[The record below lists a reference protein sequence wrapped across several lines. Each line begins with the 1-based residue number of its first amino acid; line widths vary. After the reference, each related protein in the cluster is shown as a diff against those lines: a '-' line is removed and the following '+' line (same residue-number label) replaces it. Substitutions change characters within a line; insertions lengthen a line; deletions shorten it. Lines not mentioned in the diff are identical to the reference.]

1 MRRIV
6 ITGIGCITP
15 AGIGVDALWEQ
26 VQSGQACT
34 QTIDHFDASRYLC
47 QVAGQANDFKAD
59 QMLSP
64 RFVKRTDRFTHLAL
78 ATVQQALKDAHLTI
92 GTTSDANSKGG
103 KTDGIDPERVGV
115 TVGNILGGWEFAE
128 RELREL
134 WRDGEREVSPYQA
147 TAWFPA
153 APQGAICITRG
164 IKGPARTFISDRASG
179 AYALIHGADLIRR
192 GQADVV
198 IAGGT
203 EAPLSPYGWL
213 CCQTS
218 GFLTRHGNKFPTAA
232 YRPFD
237 RRHTGSVVGEGSA
250 FLILEELER
259 AQQRG
264 ATIYGELRGYS
275 LGSDGYM
282 PYYTVEPH
290 GYILAKTMRKCLQHA
305 SLEIED
311 IDVIFAHG
319 SGIPVED
326 MTEVYA
332 IKEVFGKQS
341 QHIPV
346 TAPKS
351 AIGHML
357 GAAAPADVALAMHAM
372 AKEEIPPTANLD
384 QPAPGFDLDFVQRR
398 SRRVEACHHSL
409 IVSRG
414 LGGVNACLVVSVWS
428 PAWQ

>member
-1 MRRIV
+1 MKRIV

-15 AGIGVDALWEQ
+15 AGIGLDALWEQ
-26 VQSGQACT
+26 VRSGQACT
-34 QTIDHFDASRYLC
+34 QTIDRFDPSRYLC

-59 QMLSP
+59 QFSP

-78 ATVQQALKDAHLTI
+78 ATVQQALEDAHLTI
-92 GTTSDANSKGG
+92 GPTGG
-103 KTDGIDPERVGV
+103 VDPERVGV

-153 APQGAICITRG
+153 APQGAICIALG
-164 IKGPARTFISDRASG
+164 IKGPARTFVSDRASG
-179 AYALIHGADLIRR
+179 AYAVIHGADLIRR
-192 GQADVV
+192 GQSDVV

-218 GFLTRHGNKFPTAA
+218 GFLTRHGNKFPMAA

-237 RRHTGSVVGEGSA
+237 RKHTGSVVGEGSA
-250 FLILEELER
+250 FLILEELEH
-259 AQQRG
+259 AQLRG

-275 LGSDGYM
+275 LGSDGYI

-290 GYILAKTMRKCLQHA
+290 GYVLAKTMRKCLQRA
-305 SLEIED
+305 SLETED
-311 IDVIFAHG
+311 IDAIFAHG
-319 SGIPVED
+319 AGIPVED

-332 IKEVFGKQS
+332 IKETFGKRS
-341 QHIPV
+341 QQIPV

-357 GAAAPADVALAMHAM
+357 GAAAPADIAIAVRAM
-372 AKEEIPPTANLD
+372 ANKELPPTANLD
-384 QPAPGFDLDFVQRR
+384 QPAHGFDLDFVQHKPRK
-398 SRRVEACHHSL
+398 VEVCHHSF

-414 LGGVNACLVVSVWS
+414 LGGVNACLVVST
-428 PAWQ
+428 

>member
-1 MRRIV
+1 MKRIV
-6 ITGIGCITP
+6 ITGIGCITS
-15 AGIGVDALWEQ
+15 AGIGVNALWEQ
-26 VQSGQACT
+26 VLSGQACT
-34 QTIDHFDASRYLC
+34 QTIDRFDASRYLC

-59 QMLSP
+59 QVLSP
-64 RFVKRTDRFTHLAL
+64 RFVKRTDRFTHLAM
-78 ATVQQALKDAHLTI
+78 ATVQQALADAHLTI
-92 GTTSDANSKGG
+92 GATSKGNTASG
-103 KTDGIDPERVGV
+103 GVDPERVGV

-153 APQGAICITRG
+153 APQGAICIALG

-218 GFLTRHGNKFPTAA
+218 GFLTHHGNKSPMTA

-250 FLILEELER
+250 FLILEELEH
-259 AQQRG
+259 AQLRG
-264 ATIYGELRGYS
+264 ATIYGELRGWA
-275 LGSDGYM
+275 LGSDGYI

-305 SLEIED
+305 SLEAED

-319 SGIPVED
+319 AGIPVED

-332 IKEVFGKQS
+332 IKETFGEQS
-341 QHIPV
+341 QQVAV

-357 GAAAPADVALAMHAM
+357 GAAAPADVAIAVRAM
-372 AKEEIPPTANLD
+372 ANKEVPPTANLD
-384 QPAPGFDLDFVQRR
+384 EPAPGFDLDFVQHR
-398 SRRVEACHHSL
+398 SRKVEACRHSF

-414 LGGVNACLVVSVWS
+414 LGGVNACLVVS
-428 PAWQ
+428 A